1 MSLSRRAFLAS
12 AAAAMAG
19 CGGTP
24 SAPELVWGRRGVV
37 AGDFVRP
44 RAVTILPGDLLY
56 IVDFTARIQ
65 AYDANGKYLNIT
77 WQTPDFRNGRPS
89 GLGVTRSG
97 QVIVADS
104 HYHTVRVY
112 DANGNEIFTRGGQ
125 AGPEPGQFGY
135 ISDVVE
141 DKQGGWYVSEFG
153 ANERITKLA
162 PNGDVVCV
170 WGAHGNETGEFS
182 HARALAIGP
191 DDLLYV
197 ADGCNHRIQVFDA
210 AGKWVKTLGRH
221 GTEPGEFDYPYDVA
235 FNSKGDLYVV
245 EMGNNRVQ
253 KLSTNGAAKEMWG
266 GPGRRP
272 GQLYSPW
279 ALAVDSRD
287 RVHVI
292 DTENHRVQRIR
303 L

>member
-1 MSLSRRAFLAS
+1 LAS
-12 AAAAMAG
+12 AAATLAG
-19 CGGTP
+19 CGGP
-24 SAPELVWGRRGVV
+24 STEPDLVWGKRGVV
-37 AGDFVRP
+37 DGDFVRP
-44 RAVTILPGDLLY
+44 RAVTILPGNHLY

-65 AYDANGKYLNIT
+65 AFDADGRYLHIT

-89 GLGVTRSG
+89 GLGVTQSG

-112 DANGNEIFTRGGQ
+112 DPNGHELVTRGGQ
-125 AGPEPGQFGY
+125 AGPEPGNFGY

-141 DKQGGWYVSEFG
+141 DKFGNWYVSEFG
-153 ANERITKLA
+153 ANERITKLD
-162 PNGDVVCV
+162 PNGNVEHV
-170 WGAHGNETGEFS
+170 WGSHGSGPGEFS

-191 DDLLYV
+191 DDCLYV

-210 AGKWVKTLGRH
+210 AGKWLKTLGRH
-221 GTEPGEFDYPYDVA
+221 GTEPGEFAYPYDVA
-235 FNSKGDLYVV
+235 FNSKGDLCVV

-253 KLSTNGAAKEMWG
+253 KLSTDGEPRAMWG
-266 GPGRRP
+266 TPGRKP